1 MSKERKDY
9 RKKLDNV
16 PDELKALPNWVCYR
30 MEERYGQ
37 PKPTKVPYN
46 PVTGDKA
53 KANDPSTWTDYETC
67 VAAVERGEY
76 DGIGFEFGSGYIGID
91 LDHCRDVQTCALP
104 IWASD
109 IVAHL
114 DSYTEASPSGS
125 GLHIICKGTLPEG
138 RRRMGPIEMYDAAR
152 FFTVTGERIP
162 RTALTVGER
171 SAELGQLHEALF
183 PAEVADNTNSPVS
196 GPAPAPTPLNDAEV
210 IKKASAATNG
220 DKFRKLW
227 AGDWQGDYTSQS
239 EADEAL
245 CCHLA
250 FWTGK
255 DADRMDILFRES
267 GLLRPK
273 WEQREDYRRET
284 ISRAIN
290 RTAETYTMSRR
301 ERVEKL
307 YPSLAT
313 QRSRDVAGIQISTP
327 ASPCVPSTPDRQET
341 PCDGPSAPDSDFDD
355 FRYSL
360 TDLGNSE
367 RFIRQHAYD
376 LRYCAET
383 ATWHIWSGTRWE
395 PDTLDQVHQLAK
407 ATVRKIYA
415 ELALESDPDK
425 CKALFKFIQRSESER
440 SLNALVNLARTDP
453 RIAVSVA
460 VFDTQPHLLNCKNG
474 TIDLRTGELLPHRR
488 EDLLTKQ
495 CPVIYDAGATSQLWE
510 NSLTD
515 CTRGDRELQGFLQR
529 AVGYTL
535 FGDPREQVILMV
547 NGQGGTGKST
557 FIFVIQLILAD
568 YATTADFSTFLK
580 KDRVNGGASDD
591 VASLAGARLVSSI
604 EVDQGQKLAEALVK
618 RSEERR

>member
-1 MSKERKDY
+1 
-9 RKKLDNV
+9 
-16 PDELKALPNWVCYR
+16 
-30 MEERYGQ
+30 
-37 PKPTKVPYN
+37 
-46 PVTGDKA
+46 
-53 KANDPSTWTDYETC
+53 
-67 VAAVERGEY
+67 
-76 DGIGFEFGSGYIGID
+76 
-91 LDHCRDVQTCALP
+91 
-104 IWASD
+104 
-109 IVAHL
+109 
-114 DSYTEASPSGS
+114 
-125 GLHIICKGTLPEG
+125 
-138 RRRMGPIEMYDAAR
+138 MYDTAR

-162 RTALTVGER
+162 GTALTVGER
-171 SAELGQLHEALF
+171 SAELGKLHEALF
-183 PAEVADNTNSPVS
+183 PVEVPDRTCARV
-196 GPAPAPTPLNDAEV
+196 PAPAPSPLNDVEV

-273 WEQREDYRRET
+273 WQQREDYRRET

-290 RTAETYTMSRR
+290 RTAETYTLSRR

-307 YPSLAT
+307 YTSLVT
-313 QRSRDVAGIQISTP
+313 QRSRDVATSTP
-327 ASPCVPSTPDRQET
+327 ANPCVLSAPDRQET
-341 PCDGPSAPDSDFDD
+341 PIDEPSVPVSDFED

-367 RFIRQHAYD
+367 RFIRQHAHD
-376 LRYCAET
+376 LRYCVET
-383 ATWHIWSGTRWE
+383 GTWRIWSGTRWE
-395 PDTLDQVHQLAK
+395 PDTLNQVHQLAK
-407 ATVRKIYA
+407 ATVRKIYD
-415 ELALESDPDK
+415 ELALELDPDK
-425 CKALFKFIQRSESER
+425 RRALVKFIQKSESER

-460 VFDTQPHLLNCKNG
+460 VFDTQPHLLNCRNG

-510 NSLTD
+510 KFLED
-515 CTRGDRELQGFLQR
+515 CTRGNDEMKAFLQR

-547 NGQGGTGKST
+547 NGPGGSGKST
-557 FIFVIQLILAD
+557 FIFVISRSLQ
-568 YATTADFSTFLK
+568 TTQPLPTS
-580 KDRVNGGASDD
+580 R
-591 VASLAGARLVSSI
+591 
-604 EVDQGQKLAEALVK
+604 
-618 RSEERR
+618 RS